1 MHKRSSLSAGLIVR
15 HLLTND
21 EDVQVITRHI
31 FPVIVDEATLPYV
44 VYRRADLE
52 AAPNS
57 NGAADVLTFEIA
69 CYAASYA
76 ESVELAEAVRH
87 ALDGTQIVAGDLTLR
102 ACRIASAE
110 ELYDGDA
117 YAQLLTYT
125 ARV

>member
-21 EDVQVITRHI
+21 EDVQAITRQI

-57 NGAADVLTFEIA
+57 HGTADVLT
-69 CYAASYA
+69 SK
-76 ESVELAEAVRH
+76 SH
-87 ALDGTQIVAGDLTLR
+87 AMPHRTRKV
-102 ACRIASAE
+102 SN
-110 ELYDGDA
+110 
-117 YAQLLTYT
+117 
-125 ARV
+125 